1 MPQKRFLANEL
12 RDLQV
17 EEVSLVPRGANRK
30 RFVLLKS
37 ASALGGNSVM
47 YDETLLDRVLS
58 TDLENE
64 AEIEQVLKAQGLSE
78 KATNAVKGALRLLNA
93 YRDELPGDIL
103 NTLAGLVGYGYA
115 PPPLPASGQ
124 VKASRSQPKQYG
136 DYGDYGEDYGDY
148 GEPGKKGKPKPS
160 AQAEE
165 RARKDQLVQKA
176 ALGIIDDRDQA
187 WQAMERAAEAM
198 FGRSDAH
205 GIDWLL
211 QTPLGCELYRA
222 YLDAPVTPP
231 PAPVTK
237 TASNDDLD
245 MDLESWRE
253 IVSLAEGL
261 VQKSDRPMTREQAVA
276 AILNTARG
284 KALYKRYLSEK
295 AARAARRR

>member
-1 MPQKRFLANEL
+1 
-12 RDLQV
+12 
-17 EEVSLVPRGANRK
+17 
-30 RFVLLKS
+30 
-37 ASALGGNSVM
+37 M

-93 YRDELPGDIL
+93 YRDELPPDIL
-103 NTLAGLVGYGYA
+103 NTLASLAGYGYQ
-115 PPPLPASGQ
+115 PPPLPASDE
-124 VKASRSQPKQYG
+124 VKAARTQQPKGERYG
-136 DYGDYGEDYGDY
+136 DYEYGEYGY

-295 AARAARRR
+295 AARAVRRR